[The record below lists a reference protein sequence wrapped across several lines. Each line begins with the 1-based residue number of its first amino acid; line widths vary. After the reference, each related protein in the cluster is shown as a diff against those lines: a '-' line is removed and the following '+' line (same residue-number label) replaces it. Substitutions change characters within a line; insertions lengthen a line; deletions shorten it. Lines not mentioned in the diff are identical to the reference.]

1 MMPSGFAHHD
11 KSAHFRPIA
20 RSVCWSA
27 WPLACVRY
35 VSLSIALQLATMFLL
50 PAAHAQ
56 YVAPPPPPSP
66 STEQAP
72 PPPPP
77 GPLLT
82 EPELEHL
89 VSRIALYPDPLL
101 AHVLTASTYWDEIP
115 EAAQW
120 ANEHNYLTGSA
131 LADAIRADNLPW
143 DPSVLALLPFP
154 FVLNM
159 MAQDMA
165 WTEELGKAVLNQ
177 RADVMDAV
185 QRLRQRSYD
194 YGYLRSSPYD
204 AVVNSAGYI
213 EILPTNPEYIYVP
226 TYDPAI
232 VYAPPPPGFAIS
244 AAIHF
249 GPAVVVGAAFAPW
262 GWISPGFVW
271 GTHAIIIDRSPW
283 NRVWFNRGFYVHPY
297 IHPWI
302 RPARPRIEIH
312 PIRRR

>member
-1 MMPSGFAHHD
+1 MRSGLD
-11 KSAHFRPIA
+11 RDESPRSRLIA
-20 RSVCWSA
+20 RPAFGPGGRMTRARCA
-27 WPLACVRY
+27 
-35 VSLSIALQLATMFLL
+35 SLFIVLQTVTLFLV
-50 PAAHAQ
+50 PAGHAQ
-56 YVAPPPPPSP
+56 YVPPPPPPPPSKKQ
-66 STEQAP
+66 TP
-72 PPPPP
+72 PPPAP

-101 AHVLTASTYWDEIP
+101 AQLLTASTYWDEIS

-120 ANEHNYLTGSA
+120 ANEHSYLKGSA
-131 LADAIRADNLPW
+131 LADAIHADNLPW

-154 FVLNM
+154 SVLNM

-177 RADVMDAV
+177 RPDVMDAI
-185 QRLRQRSYD
+185 QRLRRRSYE

-204 AVVNSAGYI
+204 SVVNSADYI

-232 VYAPPPPGFAIS
+232 VFAPPPPEFAVS

-249 GPAVVVGAAFAPW
+249 GPAVIVGAAFAPW

-271 GTHAIIIDRSPW
+271 GTHAILIDRSPW
-283 NRVWFNRGFYVHPY
+283 NRIWFNRGFYVHPY
-297 IHPWI
+297 FHPWV
-302 RPARPRIEIH
+302 RAAGPRIELH
-312 PIRRR
+312 PVHRR